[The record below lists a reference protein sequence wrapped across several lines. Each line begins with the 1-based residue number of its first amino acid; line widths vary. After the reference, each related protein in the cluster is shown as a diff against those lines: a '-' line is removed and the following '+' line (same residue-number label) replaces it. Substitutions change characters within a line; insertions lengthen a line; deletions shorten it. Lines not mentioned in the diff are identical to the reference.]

1 MKMRVSLVAS
11 LDYYHSYDFDLL
23 CDITSKYS
31 TETCTLLL
39 INAIC
44 AAFSS
49 LVKPKPVMPQI
60 HPAADMRGVDITVS
74 HSPVSL
80 GLSRMKS
87 ASVTVSIYGC
97 MFNWICLKNQ
107 IRVILWATNLIIS
120 GLLAGFL
127 VWCRCRRWSLM
138 LCLLDWP
145 DYIHLPSPWRSLD
158 IIFEDSAEDIL
169 VSW

>member
-1 MKMRVSLVAS
+1 MKMRVSLVAL

-31 TETCTLLL
+31 TETCTVLLL
-39 INAIC
+39 NAIC

-60 HPAADMRGVDITVS
+60 HPAADMRGVDVTVS

-97 MFNWICLKNQ
+97 MFN
-107 IRVILWATNLIIS
+107 
-120 GLLAGFL
+120 
-127 VWCRCRRWSLM
+127 
-138 LCLLDWP
+138 
-145 DYIHLPSPWRSLD
+145 
-158 IIFEDSAEDIL
+158 
-169 VSW
+169 